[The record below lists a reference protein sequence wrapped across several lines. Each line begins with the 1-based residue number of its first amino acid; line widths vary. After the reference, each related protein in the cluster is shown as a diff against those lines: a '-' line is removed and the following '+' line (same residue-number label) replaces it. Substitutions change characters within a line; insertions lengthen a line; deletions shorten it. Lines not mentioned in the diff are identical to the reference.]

1 MNWLPF
7 LYVLVPV
14 IVAIILNL
22 IIFNLEWNNNS
33 QETSPLLPP
42 GWMIG
47 VIWVIILGILGYA
60 LYLTVGLKDTVSSV
74 LIVLLILACLAYPF
88 YTSGLTMNSSA
99 KLGNILTLIASYIV
113 AISVARRS
121 PSVFPYMIP
130 ILIWGSYVN
139 VSDAISP

>member
-1 MNWLPF
+1 MNWWPL
-7 LYVLVPV
+7 LYILVPV
-14 IVAIILNL
+14 IIAIVLNL
-22 IIFNLEWNNNS
+22 IIFKLGWNNNS
-33 QETSPLLPP
+33 QGVSPGLPP
-42 GWMIG
+42 GWVIG

-113 AISVARRS
+113 AIAIARRS
-121 PSVFPYMIP
+121 PSVLPYMIP

-139 VSDAISP
+139 ISDAVSS